1 MIKKKKRAVE
11 KIEKRNLNVV
21 KNKLSWEERQR
32 RAKRQNR
39 SEFENNSAIKRYRQ
53 KNSLYR
59 Y

>member
-39 SEFENNSAIKRYRQ
+39 SEFENNSAI
-53 KNSLYR
+53 
-59 Y
+59 